1 MSLTAQD
8 TPRPLQTPIAQRDL
22 KLEVAQCVGG
32 VTSPILS
39 NIYLD
44 RMDKFVETVLIPE
57 CTRGISRV
65 KNPAYRE
72 VENAIWRIR
81 QRHRYHG
88 GTGEPTEVREL
99 RRQLRVLP
107 SGDPGDPGFRRLR
120 YVRYADD
127 TLLGFIGPKVEAEEI
142 KQRLAK
148 FLLDELKL
156 DMSQE
161 KTLVT
166 HAKTGR
172 ARFLGYEI
180 TAQHI
185 NSKITRGP
193 RAVSRATNGTIRF
206 LVPKAVVDAKCAPYL
221 KRGKPEHQAQL
232 TNLSDFEIV
241 SLFGA
246 QYRGL
251 VNYYLPATNVSR
263 LDRVQWVM
271 LTSMLKTLA
280 AKHRSTVTKMA
291 VKHMATIATPHGP
304 RRCFEAQV
312 QRAGRRPLV
321 SRFGGIPLKRQ
332 KWVELNDHPPAPFAH
347 RKTGSELIR
356 RLRRQRCEFCDQ
368 RTTVDVHQVRSMAE
382 LVAMGRPQPAWAQLM
397 ARKKRKTLVVCEPCH
412 GEIHAE
418 RPVEV
423 LTR

>member
-1 MSLTAQD
+1 MA
-8 TPRPLQTPIAQRDL
+8 
-22 KLEVAQCVGG
+22 
-32 VTSPILS
+32 SPILS

-44 RMDKFVETVLIPE
+44 RLDTFVETVLIPE
-57 CTRGISRV
+57 YTRGMSRV

-72 VENAIWRIR
+72 VENTIWRLR

-88 GTGEPTEVREL
+88 GRGDPAEVREL
-99 RRQLRVLP
+99 RKQLRALP
-107 SGDPGDPGFRRLR
+107 SGDPSDPGFRRLR

-127 TLLGFIGPKVEAEEI
+127 TLLGFIGPKAEVEEI
-142 KQRLAK
+142 KQRLAR
-148 FLLDELKL
+148 FLRDDLKL
-156 DMSQE
+156 ELSQE

-166 HAKTGR
+166 HAKTSR

-193 RAVSRATNGTIRF
+193 RAIFRATNGKIRF
-206 LVPKAVVDAKCAPYL
+206 LVPKVVVNAKCSPYL
-221 KRGKPEHQAQL
+221 KGGKPEYQPQL

-251 VNYYLPATNVSR
+251 VNYYLPAANVSR
-263 LDRVQWVM
+263 LYRVQWVM

-291 VKHMATIATPHGP
+291 IKHMTTIKTPHGP

-312 QRAGRRPLV
+312 QRAGRRPLAA
-321 SRFGGIPLKRQ
+321 RFGGIPLRQ
-332 KWVELNDHPPAPFAH
+332 RKWTAIDDQPPAPFAH
-347 RKTGSELIR
+347 RKTGSELVR
-356 RLRRQRCEFCDQ
+356 RLRRHRCELCDK
-368 RTTVDVHQVRSMAE
+368 RTTVTVHQVRALAE
-382 LVAMGRPQPAWAQLM
+382 LSVMGQPQPTWAQTM
-397 ARKKRKTLVVCEPCH
+397 ARRKRKTLVVCEPCH
-412 GEIHAE
+412 DDIHAG
-418 RPVEV
+418 RPVEA